1 MLRPLDREVLRLA
14 IPATAALAAEPAY
27 VLADTAIVG
36 RLGTPQLGGLAV
48 ASTALLTGHS
58 LFVFL
63 AYGTTATVAR
73 RLGAGDRRGAAVAGV
88 TALWLA
94 AGIGLAL
101 TVLGLALAGPTVG
114 ALGADGAV
122 RTHTLTYL
130 RISLLGV
137 PALLVS
143 LAAIGYLRGLQDTR
157 TTMVVAVGG
166 AVANLVGE
174 IVLVLVLDLG
184 VAGSAWSTVAVQ
196 VVVAAVYVRQVT
208 GAAAAL
214 GVPRRPDPGALRRQA
229 GLSRDLFVRTAAL
242 RLSLTLATAVAARL
256 GVADLGAHAIAFEL
270 WSFLALV
277 LDGLA
282 IAGQALVGRLLGA
295 ADGDGARTA
304 GRRLLQWG
312 LGVGAVLGLALA
324 VLHGVLPSAFTDD
337 PAVLHRATDLLLV
350 VALLQPV
357 NGLVF
362 VLDGVLIGAGDLRF
376 LAAAMVGAAV
386 VFVPAAALVLAFDL
400 GLAGLWAAIALL
412 MLTRLAALGRRFAGD
427 RWVVLGA
434 PAVI

>member
-1 MLRPLDREVLRLA
+1 MRPLDREVLRLA
-14 IPATAALAAEPAY
+14 VPATAALAAEPAY

-48 ASTALLTGHS
+48 AGTALLTGHS

-73 RLGAGDRRGAAVAGV
+73 RLGAGDERGAAAAGV

-94 AGIGLAL
+94 AGIGVAL
-101 TVLGLALAGPTVG
+101 TALGLALAGPLVG
-114 ALGADGAV
+114 ALGAGGAV
-122 RTHTLTYL
+122 RPHALTYL

-143 LAAIGYLRGLQDTR
+143 LAGMGYLRGVQDTR

-166 AVANLVGE
+166 AAANLGLEVL
-174 IVLVLVLDLG
+174 LVLVLDLG

-196 VVVAAVYVRQVT
+196 VVVALVYGRCVT
-208 GAAAAL
+208 AAAAAL
-214 GVPRRPDPGALRRQA
+214 GVHWRPEPQGLRRQA
-229 GLSRDLFVRTAAL
+229 GLGRDLFVRTAAL

-256 GVADLGAHAIAFEL
+256 GVASLGAHAVAFEL

-295 ADGDGARTA
+295 ADGEGAREA

-312 LGVGAVLGLALA
+312 AGVGLVLGAAVAL
-324 VLHGVLPSAFTDD
+324 LHGVLPDLFTGD
-337 PAVLHRATDLLLV
+337 PAVVERARDLLLV

-362 VLDGVLIGAGDLRF
+362 VLDGILIGAGDLRF
-376 LAAAMVGAAV
+376 LAVAMVGAML
-386 VFVPAAALVLAFDL
+386 VFVPAAGLVLVLDL
-400 GLAGLWAAIALL
+400 GLAGLWAAVALL
-412 MLTRLAALGRRFAGD
+412 MLARLAALGRRFVGGG
-427 RWVVLGA
+427 WVVLGL
-434 PAVI
+434 PV

>member
-1 MLRPLDREVLRLA
+1 
-14 IPATAALAAEPAY
+14 
-27 VLADTAIVG
+27 
-36 RLGTPQLGGLAV
+36 V

-73 RLGAGDRRGAAVAGV
+73 RLGAGDRRGAAAAGV

-94 AGIGLAL
+94 GGIGLAL
-101 TVLGLALAGPTVG
+101 TALGLALAEPTVA
-114 ALGADGAV
+114 ALGAGGAV
-122 RTHTLTYL
+122 RTHALTYL

-143 LAAIGYLRGLQDTR
+143 LAGIGYLRGLQDTR
-157 TTMVVAVGG
+157 MTMVVAIGG
-166 AVANLVGE
+166 AVANLAAEV
-174 IVLVLVLDLG
+174 VLVLVLDLG
-184 VAGSAWSTVAVQ
+184 VAGSAWSTVVVQ
-196 VVVAAVYVRQVT
+196 LVVAVVYARRVT
-208 GAAAAL
+208 TAAAAL
-214 GVPRRPDPGALRRQA
+214 GVPGRPDPASLRRQA

-256 GVADLGAHAIAFEL
+256 GVADLGAHAIAFEV

-295 ADGDGARTA
+295 ADGDGARDA
-304 GRRLLQWG
+304 GRRLLLWG
-312 LGVGAVLGLALA
+312 LGVGAVLGLAVA
-324 VLHGVLPSAFTDD
+324 GLHGLLPSAFTDD
-337 PAVLHRATDLLLV
+337 PAVVRRATDLLLA

-357 NGLVF
+357 NALVF

-376 LAAAMVGAAV
+376 LAVAMVVAAV
-386 VFVPAAALVLAFDL
+386 VFVPAAALVLALDL
-400 GLAGLWAAIALL
+400 GLAGLWAAVALL
-412 MLTRLAALGRRFAGD
+412 MGTRLVALGRRFAGG

-434 PAVI
+434 PGP

>member
-1 MLRPLDREVLRLA
+1 VLRPLDREVLRLA

-73 RLGAGDRRGAAVAGV
+73 RLGAGDRRGAASAGV

-94 AGIGLAL
+94 VGIGVAL
-101 TVLGLALAGPTVG
+101 TALGLLLAGPTVG

-122 RTHTLTYL
+122 RTHALTYL

-137 PALLVS
+137 PALLAS
-143 LAAIGYLRGLQDTR
+143 LAGIGYLRGLQDTR
-157 TTMVVAVGG
+157 TTLVVAVGG
-166 AVANLVGE
+166 AAANLVLE
-174 IVLVLVLDLG
+174 VVLVLVLDLG

-196 VVVAAVYVRQVT
+196 VVVAAVYVRRVT
-208 GAAAAL
+208 AAAADL
-214 GVPRRPDPGALRRQA
+214 GVHWRPERDALRRQA

-256 GVADLGAHAIAFEL
+256 GVADLGAHAVAFEL

-295 ADGDGARTA
+295 ADGEGARDA

-312 LGVGAVLGLALA
+312 AGVGAVLGLLVVA
-324 VLHGVLPSAFTDD
+324 LHGVLPDLFTDD
-337 PAVLHRATDLLLV
+337 PAVVRRAADVLLV
-350 VALLQPV
+350 VAVLQPV

-362 VLDGVLIGAGDLRF
+362 VLDGILIGAGDLRF

-386 VFVPAAALVLAFDL
+386 VFVPAAVLVLVLDL
-400 GLAGLWAAIALL
+400 GLAGLWAAVTLL
-412 MLTRLAALGRRFAGD
+412 MLTRLVALGRRFAGE
-427 RWVVLGA
+427 RWIVLGA
-434 PAVI
+434 PS

>member
-1 MLRPLDREVLRLA
+1 LLRPLDREVLRLA
-14 IPATAALAAEPAY
+14 VPATAALAAEPAY

-48 ASTALLTGHS
+48 AGTALLAGHS

-73 RLGAGDRRGAAVAGV
+73 RLGAGDERGAAAAGV

-94 AGIGLAL
+94 AGIGLAV
-101 TVLGLALAGPTVG
+101 TVVGLALAGPMVG

-122 RTHTLTYL
+122 RPHALTYL

-143 LAAIGYLRGLQDTR
+143 LGGMGYLRGVQDTR

-166 AVANLVGE
+166 ATANLGLEVL
-174 IVLVLVLDLG
+174 LVLVLDLG

-196 VVVAAVYVRQVT
+196 VVVALVYGRRVLAV
-208 GAAAAL
+208 AAAL
-214 GVPRRPDPGALRRQA
+214 GVHWRPEPQGLRRQA
-229 GLSRDLFVRTAAL
+229 GLGRDLFVRTAAL
-242 RLSLTLATAVAARL
+242 RLSLTMATAVAARL
-256 GVADLGAHAIAFEL
+256 GVADLGANAVAFEL

-295 ADGDGARTA
+295 ADGDGAREA

-312 LGVGAVLGLALA
+312 AGVGLAVGVAVA
-324 VLHGVLPSAFTDD
+324 VLHGVLPDLFTDD
-337 PAVLHRATDLLLV
+337 PAVVERAQDLLLV

-362 VLDGVLIGAGDLRF
+362 VLDGILIGAGDLRF
-376 LAAAMVGAAV
+376 LALAMVGAML
-386 VFVPAAALVLAFDL
+386 VFVPAAALVLVLDL
-400 GLAGLWAAIALL
+400 GLAGLWAAVALL
-412 MLTRLAALGRRFAGD
+412 MLVRLAALARRFVGGG
-427 RWVVLGA
+427 WVVLGL
-434 PAVI
+434 PA

>member
-1 MLRPLDREVLRLA
+1 M
-14 IPATAALAAEPAY
+14 
-27 VLADTAIVG
+27 G

-63 AYGTTATVAR
+63 AYGTTATVSR
-73 RLGAGDRRGAAVAGV
+73 RLGAGDRRGAAAAGI

-94 AGIGLAL
+94 AGIGLL
-101 TVLGLALAGPTVG
+101 LAAVGIMVAGPTVG
-114 ALGADGAV
+114 ALGAEGAV
-122 RTHTLTYL
+122 RTHALTYL

-143 LAAIGYLRGLQDTR
+143 LAGIGYLRGLQDTR
-157 TTMVVAVGG
+157 TTMVVAIGG
-166 AVANLVGE
+166 AAANLAGE

-196 VVVAAVYVRQVT
+196 LVVAAVYARQV
-208 GAAAAL
+208 AAAAAEL
-214 GVPRRPDPGALRRQA
+214 GVPLRPEAGALRRQA

-256 GVADLGAHAIAFEL
+256 GVADLGAHAVAFEL

-295 ADGDGARTA
+295 ADGEGARAA

-312 LGVGAVLGLALA
+312 IGVGATLGLAVA
-324 VLHGVLPSAFTDD
+324 ALHGVLPSAFTDD
-337 PAVLHRATDLLLV
+337 PAVVQRAADLLLV

-357 NGLVF
+357 NALVF

-386 VFVPAAALVLAFDL
+386 VFVPAAALVLVLDL
-400 GLAGLWAAIALL
+400 GLAGLWGAVALL
-412 MLTRLAALGRRFAGD
+412 MLTRLAALGRRFAGGG
-427 RWVVLGA
+427 WVVLGA
-434 PAVI
+434 PA

>member
-1 MLRPLDREVLRLA
+1 
-14 IPATAALAAEPAY
+14 
-27 VLADTAIVG
+27 VG

-73 RLGAGDRRGAAVAGV
+73 RIGAGDRRGAAAAGV

-101 TVLGLALAGPTVG
+101 TAVGLLLAGPTVD

-122 RTHTLTYL
+122 RTHALTYL

-143 LAAIGYLRGLQDTR
+143 LAGIGYLRGLQDTR
-157 TTMVVAVGG
+157 TTLVVAVGG
-166 AVANLVGE
+166 AVANLAAEVL
-174 IVLVLVLDLG
+174 LVLVLDLG

-196 VVVAAVYVRQVT
+196 LVVAAVYVRQVT
-208 GAAAAL
+208 AAAAEL
-214 GVPRRPDPGALRRQA
+214 GVPGRPEPGALRRQA

-256 GVADLGAHAIAFEL
+256 GVADLGAHAVAFEL

-295 ADGDGARTA
+295 ADGEGARVA
-304 GRRLLQWG
+304 GRRLLLWG
-312 LGVGAVLGLALA
+312 VGVGAVLGLAVA
-324 VLHGVLPSAFTDD
+324 ALHGVLPSAFTDD
-337 PAVLHRATDLLLV
+337 PAVVRRATDLLLA

-357 NGLVF
+357 NALVF

-376 LAAAMVGAAV
+376 LAVAMVVAAV
-386 VFVPAAALVLAFDL
+386 VFVPAAVLVLALDL
-400 GLAGLWAAIALL
+400 GLAGLWAAVALL
-412 MLTRLAALGRRFAGD
+412 MGTRLFALGRRFAGG

-434 PAVI
+434 PGP

>member
-14 IPATAALAAEPAY
+14 VPATAALAAEPAY
-27 VLADTAIVG
+27 VLVDTAIVG

-48 ASTALLTGHS
+48 AGTALLTGHS

-73 RLGAGDRRGAAVAGV
+73 RLGAGDERGAAAAGV

-101 TVLGLALAGPTVG
+101 TVVGLALAGPMVG

-122 RTHTLTYL
+122 RPHALTYL

-143 LAAIGYLRGLQDTR
+143 LGGMGYLRGVQDTR

-166 AVANLVGE
+166 ATANLGLEVL
-174 IVLVLVLDLG
+174 LVLVLDLG

-196 VVVAAVYVRQVT
+196 VAVALVYGRRVLA
-208 GAAAAL
+208 AAAAL
-214 GVPRRPDPGALRRQA
+214 GVHWRPEPQGLRRQA
-229 GLSRDLFVRTAAL
+229 RLGGDLFVRTAAL
-242 RLSLTLATAVAARL
+242 RLSLTMATAVAARL
-256 GVADLGAHAIAFEL
+256 GVADLGAHAVAFEL

-295 ADGDGARTA
+295 ADGDGAREA

-312 LGVGAVLGLALA
+312 AGVGLAVGVAVA
-324 VLHGVLPSAFTDD
+324 VLHGVLPDLFTDD
-337 PAVLHRATDLLLV
+337 PAVVERARDLLLV

-362 VLDGVLIGAGDLRF
+362 VLDGILIGAGDLRF
-376 LAAAMVGAAV
+376 LALAMVGAML
-386 VFVPAAALVLAFDL
+386 VFVPAAALVLVLDL
-400 GLAGLWAAIALL
+400 GLAGLWAAVALL
-412 MLTRLAALGRRFAGD
+412 MLVRLAALARRFVGGG
-427 RWVVLGA
+427 WVVLGL
-434 PAVI
+434 PA